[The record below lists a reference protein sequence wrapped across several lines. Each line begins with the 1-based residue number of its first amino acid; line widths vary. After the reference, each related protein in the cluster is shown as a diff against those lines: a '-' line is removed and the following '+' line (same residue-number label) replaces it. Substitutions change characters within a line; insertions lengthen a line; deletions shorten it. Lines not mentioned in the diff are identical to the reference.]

1 MSNYDYE
8 NLDNWSLTLLNDLE
22 NHLPSTMLNYLIT
35 QDSQYN
41 SFDYVSIDKQI
52 PINELQ
58 IGHWYGGKGKCANE
72 GRWNGDSFSV
82 IGTKGRRISHQP
94 QKWVNV
100 PEIRG
105 EFYYG
110 KKIYDGELGN
120 LWGSFQ
126 PLLRIIDENKLA
138 ELSLVFND
146 VSAIDSNKLLSE
158 VSLEFHNRLGI
169 KRMTREESRETSKS
183 IYAIEKEKHRLRLLK
198 KNN

>member
-8 NLDNWSLTLLNDLE
+8 NLNNWSLTLLNDLE
-22 NHLPSTMLNYLIT
+22 NHLPSTMLNYLT
-35 QDSQYN
+35 SQKIHENY
-41 SFDYVSIDKQI
+41 DDIDKQI
-52 PINELQ
+52 PIKELE
-58 IGHWYGGKGKCANE
+58 IGHWYGGVGRCANE
-72 GRWNGDSFSV
+72 GRWDGERFSV

-146 VSAIDSNKLLSE
+146 VSAIDSHKLLSE

-198 KNN
+198 KND